1 MRHHDSYTELNRSAE
16 QSILK
21 SPHFTKVPSSKEKL
35 SPLGTTTDNYK
46 VSSFIAPKTSVEMEK
61 VLYSTLREHT
71 KDYENATAIKN
82 IDIDE
87 KEDKTRWE

>member
-35 SPLGTTTDNYK
+35 SPLGTELRCQDDN
-46 VSSFIAPKTSVEMEK
+46 
-61 VLYSTLREHT
+61 
-71 KDYENATAIKN
+71 NN
-82 IDIDE
+82 
-87 KEDKTRWE
+87 